1 MFNRPTLASG
11 SSLSC
16 QARPA
21 NELHRLPWLLHLS
34 VGVGT
39 DSTRVR
45 CPWRPRLC
53 LTPAW
58 RVRTWLDRAVAV
70 AGSPSSPTVVAV
82 VGPRWQRFDTRSVSA
97 TATAVPDPGMASSDV
112 AGSCG
117 GGRPFAQFAYGRCR
131 SRSALAQIRHA
142 FGVRDSHGCA

>member
-39 DSTRVR
+39 DSTHVR
-45 CPWRPRLC
+45 CPRQPRLC

-58 RVRTWLDRAVAV
+58 RVRTGLHRAVAV

-82 VGPRWQRFDTRSVSA
+82 VGPRWHRFNTRSVSV
-97 TATAVPDPGMASSDV
+97 TATAVPDPGMAGLGV
-112 AGSCG
+112 AASAAPGP
-117 GGRPFAQFAYGRCR
+117 GRGPGFFLP
-131 SRSALAQIRHA
+131 SL
-142 FGVRDSHGCA
+142 